1 VKIVI
6 VKGAGK
12 GTEFRLHDGMNAL
25 GRDISNRLRL
35 PDPKIS
41 RKQCKLRKIGRSLY
55 LYDLGTKNGTYVNN
69 NRVSEAELK
78 IGDEITVGKTVL
90 KVLDGEQAPQAV
102 IEGFDRSSFL
112 KNFYRTIFGHGGA
125 RRTDSGEGEFS
136 RFSPRGRKRLW
147 RLPVDT
153 DPPEA
158 RHDTVTQHTDPD

>member
-1 VKIVI
+1 MKIVI

-12 GTEFRLHDGMNAL
+12 GTVFRLHDGMNAL
-25 GRDISNRLRL
+25 GRDASNRVRL
-35 PDPKIS
+35 LDPKIS

-55 LYDLGTKNGTYVNN
+55 LYDLGTKNGTFVNN
-69 NRVSEAELK
+69 NPVSEMELE
-78 IGDEITVGKTVL
+78 IGDEIKVGKTVL
-90 KVLDGEQAPQAV
+90 KVVDEDHASQTVSEEP
-102 IEGFDRSSFL
+102 DRTSFL
-112 KNFYRTIFGHGGA
+112 KNLYRTLFGGREP
-125 RRTDSGEGEFS
+125 RRTDSSEGEFA